1 MIEVVDSRYYI
12 YYVEVEVEV
21 SVVFIIVYY
30 FVPFV
35 FAWIRECGGLSD
47 QTMKL
52 FFMYST

>member
-1 MIEVVDSRYYI
+1 MIEVVDSEYYI